1 LADSAS
7 KHILDIQVK
16 LKDSAELQKLKSQ
29 LEALGFTAKK
39 SKESFAG
46 FDTGVS
52 RLGGSMSGLSRPAA
66 QAAQMFTVWSGST
79 LVALSSLNR
88 LKFGILSFKAELID
102 LYFIGSM
109 KMQALFKLMSL
120 PGSAI
125 KSFAEFERAVH
136 GAQIAAIQAGAS
148 VAQANALIERS
159 QKRALISAVDS
170 AAIVKELYAAGYDTT
185 QVDAM
190 AEAMEVM
197 SSVVRQSGLTI
208 GQAVRGTAE
217 GLRFMRNQ
225 LLDNMGAT
233 QNFGITLEKFAAKY
247 NTTVDKLTNAQRR
260 LALHDWILSE
270 GKPYIKALAQLE
282 NDTSRKLEKLGIT
295 WSNFKIELGAGL
307 AEPLE
312 KLIDV
317 LPQILAMFA
326 KMLEMLAV
334 TIVGFQTW
342 YKIAHAIATLDYKAL
357 FGTKGFQYRGY
368 SYGKEG
374 MRTEDSGT
382 FDSQIMREHFAN
394 VAAMQG
400 LFEGFSM
407 ENMTA
412 LVSKI
417 KAGSIGT
424 RPPDVDKPEVDKDAE
439 KQIEAIQSK
448 LTHGLSSG
456 ISDALYNV
464 FAGDQAKSLSELVLN
479 FFRGIG
485 RSITDILG
493 NAIATALINSQLGKS
508 LVGGLNS
515 VVTSL
520 GGLGGSKATVGGGG
534 TLGATGG
541 NNLTNTIAKMGSGGG
556 SSLGSMSSNT
566 YYINVNTKV
575 SALDGA
581 DATKVLS
588 RNSKVIASQLIDEI
602 NKSKKL
608 SDRIRRG

>member
-1 LADSAS
+1 LADSTS

-66 QAAQMFTVWSGST
+66 QAAQMFTVWSGTT
-79 LVALSSLNR
+79 LTALNSLNS

-159 QKRALISAVDS
+159 QKRALIAAVDS
-170 AAIVKELYAAGYDTT
+170 AAVIKDLYAAEYNTT
-185 QVDAM
+185 QIDKM
-190 AEAMEVM
+190 AEAIEVM
-197 SSVVRQSGLTI
+197 SSVIRQSGLTI
-208 GQAVRGTAE
+208 GQAVSGTAE

-233 QNFGITLEKFAAKY
+233 QNFGISLEKFATKY
-247 NTTVDKLTNAQRR
+247 NTTVDKLNNAQRR
-260 LALHDWILSE
+260 LALHDWVVSE
-270 GKPYIKALAQLE
+270 GQPYIKALAQLE
-282 NDTSRKLEKLGIT
+282 NDTSRKLEKLNILWT
-295 WSNFKIELGAGL
+295 NFKIELGAGL

-312 KLIDV
+312 AIIDL
-317 LPQILAMFA
+317 LPTVLAMFA
-326 KMLEMLAV
+326 KLLEQIAL
-334 TIVGFQTW
+334 TILGFKTW
-342 YKIAHAIATLDYKAL
+342 SELLKAIGKQSNPIWGTYYDPAT
-357 FGTKGFQYRGY
+357 
-368 SYGKEG
+368 GKLVFPEAGKSPVQVMEQHYADAAAIEG
-374 MRTEDSGT
+374 
-382 FDSQIMREHFAN
+382 
-394 VAAMQG
+394 
-400 LFEGFSM
+400 LYEGFGKSM
-407 ENMTA
+407 TT
-412 LVSKI
+412 LISQI

-424 RPPDVDKPEVDKDAE
+424 KPPDVVKPEVDKDAE

-448 LTHGLSSG
+448 LTHGMSSS

-493 NAIATALINSQLGKS
+493 NAIATALIESSLGKS
-508 LVGGLNS
+508 LTKGLDS
-515 VVTSL
+515 IVSSL
-520 GGLGGSKATVGGGG
+520 GGLGASKANIGKGS
-534 TLGATGG
+534 TLGTTSGG
-541 NNLTNTIAKMGSGGG
+541 SDLTNAISKMGSGGG

-566 YYINVNTKV
+566 YNINVNTKV

-588 RNSKVIASQLIDEI
+588 RNSKVIASQLVDEI
-602 NKSKKL
+602 NKSKHL

>member
-1 LADSAS
+1 MADSAS

-66 QAAQMFTVWSGST
+66 QAAQMFTVWSGTT
-79 LVALSSLNR
+79 LTALNGLNS

-109 KMQALFKLMSL
+109 KMQGFFKLLSL

-136 GAQIAAIQAGAS
+136 SAQIAAIQAGAKVS
-148 VAQANALIERS
+148 EANALIERS
-159 QKRALISAVDS
+159 QKRAILSATDS
-170 AAIVKELYAAGYDTT
+170 AAVVKELYAAGYDTT
-185 QVDAM
+185 QIDKMQV
-190 AEAMEVM
+190 AMESM
-197 SSVVRQSGLTI
+197 AVVARQSGLTI

-217 GLRFMRNQ
+217 GMRFFRNQ
-225 LLDNMGAT
+225 LLDNTGAT
-233 QNFGITLEKFAAKY
+233 QNFDITLKKFAARY
-247 NTTVDKLTNAQRR
+247 NTTVDELNNAQRK
-260 LALHDWILSE
+260 LAIFEWITGE
-270 GKPYIKALAQLE
+270 GAGYIAAMNQLE
-282 NDTSRKLEKLGIT
+282 NDTSRKLDRLNIL
-295 WSNFKIELGAGL
+295 WSNFKTELGAGL

-312 KLIDV
+312 AIIELM
-317 LPQILAMFA
+317 PTILAMFA
-326 KMLEMLAV
+326 KLLEQIALTV
-334 TIVGFQTW
+334 LGFKTW
-342 YKIAHAIATLDYKAL
+342 YEITKSLSPMYWRDRLIDMIPGVPGKTDPRKSYMQVMEEHYANAAKI
-357 FGTKGFQYRGY
+357 
-368 SYGKEG
+368 EG
-374 MRTEDSGT
+374 MY
-382 FDSQIMREHFAN
+382 
-394 VAAMQG
+394 
-400 LFEGFSM
+400 EGFAV
-407 ENMTA
+407 EGMTD

-417 KAGSIGT
+417 KAGSIPVKSPEQDLT
-424 RPPDVDKPEVDKDAE
+424 KPDKDAS
-439 KQIEAIQSK
+439 KQISEIQSK
-448 LTHGLSSG
+448 LTHGMSSS

-464 FAGDQAKSLSELVLN
+464 FAGDQAKSLSELALN

-493 NAIATALINSQLGKS
+493 NAIATALINSQLGKALS
-508 LVGGLNS
+508 SGLNS
-515 VVTSL
+515 VVDTI
-520 GGLGGSKATVGGGG
+520 GGLGTSKANVGKGGVGTVSSGGD
-534 TLGATGG
+534 
-541 NNLTNTIAKMGSGGG
+541 LTNALSGLRSGGSG

-566 YYINVNTKV
+566 YNINVNTKV

-588 RNSKVIASQLIDEI
+588 RNSKVIASQLVDEI